1 MQLRSAI
8 GLTVSAKSGTCTL
21 LFQCALRRTSARG
34 PRAGLGGPPISANL
48 TARPSA
54 ITPSA
59 AGNCHARGRREKR
72 LCCELAADS
81 PAGTTEN
88 SPALQRWVGRFAGKK
103 SRQGRQ
109 RQGLGETSF
118 VPAGTRLVSA
128 PNPALKCWAIFC
140 RPPGWGG
147 DFVQPGRTGET
158 PGQRAAGFAKLALM
172 GGTPKPARGPRALRF
187 QISDSPNA
195 SHSEPLTRLL
205 CVHRVSVVQI
215 PALNPVPRDAAPRL
229 SA

>member
-1 MQLRSAI
+1 M
-8 GLTVSAKSGTCTL
+8 VL
-21 LFQCALRRTSARG
+21 LVRPCEHSPHKRELN
-34 PRAGLGGPPISANL
+34 GGPSG
-48 TARPSA
+48 

-59 AGNCHARGRREKR
+59 AGICHARGRREKR
-72 LCCELAADS
+72 LCGELAADR

-109 RQGLGETSF
+109 SRGLGETSF

-147 DFVQPGRTGET
+147 DIVQPGRTGET
-158 PGQRAAGFAKLALM
+158 PGQRAAGFVKLAY
-172 GGTPKPARGPRALRF
+172 GRFARSGNSPSGTFRLIPPSSRVRCRCGPRAALR
-187 QISDSPNA
+187 QRGRQDSVSLTPPATSPPSPPN
-195 SHSEPLTRLL
+195 
-205 CVHRVSVVQI
+205 
-215 PALNPVPRDAAPRL
+215 PRARSCRAGCPSCR
-229 SA
+229 SATSRAGP